1 MVAEAKIIRLS
12 SVYLEAK
19 RANRWDPNRECY
31 LDQYGNIAIDDKT
44 IDIEAIIQEYK
55 EEDDYWQKKWWGDE
69 EEKKK
74 KKELIDEIER
84 NSEKISLDEFI
95 ELVNRVREGITK
107 IEESKK
113 DETSKCEVVCSKCE
127 KSEADSVKLL
137 KDVESLTLENNT
149 LKNDD
154 EQIQGLRLNYEKLRS
169 DNDKLLKNLESL
181 LLENKIF
188 KKLEND
194 FKSQMKILQDER
206 DIFGKNNLEKQS
218 EINSHLAKIIQLEHE
233 AVDAQKKIAEFEK
246 DFESKRKSSES
257 EDFWIKLE
265 NKNLKENE
273 TRFQEQLKV
282 LENEKSVLENFKIEN
297 EKSIKSYLE
306 RISQLENEAEN
317 SRIKID
323 ELETKLKGFVTSSD
337 RLNFPCPKPINS
349 VPISDKVTN
358 FDKVK
363 IEDCDGISDDEKEKK
378 RKIFL
383 DLQEKFKNTVLQST
397 EKGEC
402 SMQKP
407 VKKNVKQK
415 QKDKNLKNPKKENK
429 SSSDQSSNHFQK
441 SQKVKNENSQN
452 VGNKWC
458 RFDHSAQMPNPTNM
472 RKEYH
477 KATQCYDLSVWYEN
491 DTRYEREKRYD
502 NRVCYSCGYQGHI
515 AVNCQSRNF
524 ETRRCYDC
532 QIRGHIARDCPRR
545 STGRSRVESQ
555 RMAKKPV
562 NVKPKELKVSE
573 QKAKA
578 QKVQEPKV
586 QETKVKLS
594 QGQKDK
600 LRKKRKKAREYL
612 ERILS
617 PGSSVGK
624 NKSTDE
630 SVHSTAK
637 SSKPSS
643 SDANLRTKKKI
654 KKKVTLSGN
663 ESVSSETKEPHVGD
677 ESDRSKS
684 DKPHSGNDSGSSKP
698 EEPSFE
704 VKLSKSPKAGQA
716 WVNLFK

>member
-1 MVAEAKIIRLS
+1 
-12 SVYLEAK
+12 
-19 RANRWDPNRECY
+19 
-31 LDQYGNIAIDDKT
+31 
-44 IDIEAIIQEYK
+44 
-55 EEDDYWQKKWWGDE
+55 
-69 EEKKK
+69 
-74 KKELIDEIER
+74 
-84 NSEKISLDEFI
+84 
-95 ELVNRVREGITK
+95 
-107 IEESKK
+107 
-113 DETSKCEVVCSKCE
+113 
-127 KSEADSVKLL
+127 
-137 KDVESLTLENNT
+137 
-149 LKNDD
+149 
-154 EQIQGLRLNYEKLRS
+154 
-169 DNDKLLKNLESL
+169 
-181 LLENKIF
+181 
-188 KKLEND
+188 
-194 FKSQMKILQDER
+194 MKILQDER

-218 EINSHLAKIIQLEHE
+218 EINSHLAKIIRLEHE

-246 DFESKRKSSES
+246 DFESKSKSSES

-282 LENEKSVLENFKIEN
+282 LENEKSVLENLKTEN

-349 VPISDKVTN
+349 VQISDKVTN

-363 IEDCDGISDDEKEKK
+363 IEDCDDKSDDEKEKK
-378 RKIFL
+378 EKRKTFL
-383 DLQEKFKNTVLQST
+383 KLNEMFKNTVLHST

-402 SMQKP
+402 STQKP
-407 VKKNVKQK
+407 VKKNVEQK

-441 SQKVKNENSQN
+441 SQKIKNENSQN

-458 RFDHSAQMPNPTNM
+458 RFKHSASKPNPTL
-472 RKEYH
+472 RRSADYY
-477 KATQCYDLSVWYEN
+477 KARQCYDLSIWSEG
-491 DTRYEREKRYD
+491 DIWYD
-502 NRVCYSCGYQGHI
+502 NRVCYSCGDRGHI
-515 AVNCQSRNF
+515 AVNCQNWSY
-524 ETRRCYDC
+524 ETRRCFNC

-545 STGRSRVESQ
+545 SMGRSRDESQ
-555 RMAKKPV
+555 SKAKKPV
-562 NVKPKELKVSE
+562 KVKPKE
-573 QKAKA
+573 
-578 QKVQEPKV
+578 QKVQQPKV

-594 QGQKDK
+594 QGQKDR

-612 ERILS
+612 EKILS

-630 SVHSTAK
+630 SLHSTAK
-637 SSKPSS
+637 SSKSS
-643 SDANLRTKKKI
+643 SSVTNLRTTEKKE
-654 KKKVTLSGN
+654 KKN
-663 ESVSSETKEPHVGD
+663 RVGD